1 MKARAVS
8 ILMLVFA
15 SGCGSDDKASSVGN
29 GCVLQS
35 GLERTKGYDYY
46 VVDPRSNVATDLQ
59 TGLTWARCSFGQT
72 EDAENEN
79 PACGGASEVE
89 SYTWSAALA
98 AVQSANASLY
108 EGQSDWRLPNAKELS
123 SLVDTACANVTMNTD
138 VFPGV
143 RRGRYWSSSP
153 SVDDF
158 GYAWAVDFSNGKVL
172 PVLKSD
178 SSPAVRLV
186 RGGD

>member
-15 SGCGSDDKASSVGN
+15 SGCGSDDKSSSVGN
-29 GCVLQS
+29 ECILQS
-35 GLERTKGYDYY
+35 GVERTKGNDYY
-46 VVDPRSNVATDLQ
+46 VFETDSNLATDPQ
-59 TGLTWARCSFGQT
+59 TGLTWGRCPLGQT
-72 EDAENEN
+72 ADETED
-79 PACGGASEVE
+79 PACGGASEIPTY
-89 SYTWSAALA
+89 SWSAALA
-98 AVQSANASLY
+98 AVQDANQEAHK
-108 EGQSDWRLPNAKELS
+108 GHTDWRLPNLKELA

-138 VFPGV
+138 VFLGV

-158 GYAWAVDFSNGKVL
+158 GYAWAVDFSNGQVL
-172 PVLKSD
+172 PVLKRD
-178 SSPAVRLV
+178 SYSVWLV